1 MFKLRFSYLSF
12 VVFLF
17 SVGLVVLL
25 ANVDLPATKKASL
38 VHTRYGDSLK
48 WKQPQYIE
56 KDWTTNFRDSIGTF
70 WIRLKVDIQHRP
82 QSLVPQGLSIDFTGT
97 YEVFWDG
104 YLIGRNYPDDQIP
117 QKVTSAPLHQLFM
130 IPDSLYRPGKHL
142 IAMRVFRFE
151 NYGKSS
157 NPLESDYTDLS
168 LGNYLALAQQ
178 DIIITAY
185 VHIIA
190 GVFLVI
196 GLYYTFIFLV
206 GNRHLR
212 FLLFAIICLSF
223 FTLLIFEYLR
233 FHYYYPYAFHYTRL
247 VVIALLTL
255 IIAALLPLF
264 FMHRFP
270 FHYKQRVMGSMLGII
285 VLIWI
290 FVPGFDPKTSYTILV
305 SFSVSL
311 FLVIRA
317 MRQSIMGSL
326 EALLGIIVFFV
337 AFFLLNSYDLKLFLG
352 FGFLI
357 VFMLLSLTIQMREQR
372 KEYEASLVHSSRLE
386 LEMLKKNIQPHFLMN
401 SLASVI
407 AWMEDDPKVG
417 TQFIAALAQ
426 ELEIMIDISS
436 KKLIPLSREI
446 QLCESYLLVMS
457 LRKEIK
463 YLFHTE
469 GINPQ
474 DLIPPALIHTAV
486 ENGITHNQDLDGEMR
501 FSLHFEENK
510 QGRKYTLIASGKSR
524 QTVAK
529 KTGGTGLKYM
539 EARLQESFPNRWKLY
554 AQPIAQGWKTEII
567 ILAPGNT
574 AMSLS

>member
-1 MFKLRFSYLSF
+1 MFKQRFSYLSL
-12 VVFLF
+12 VVFVF

-25 ANVDLPATKKASL
+25 ANVRLPSTKKATQ
-38 VHTRYGDSLK
+38 VYTRYGDSLH
-48 WKQPQYIE
+48 WKQPTHPD
-56 KDWTTNFRDSIGTF
+56 KHWTKHFQDSSGTF
-70 WIRLKVDIQHRP
+70 WIKLTVNIQKTP
-82 QSLVPQGLSIDFTGT
+82 QALTPQGLSIDFTGT

-104 YLIGRNYPDDQIP
+104 YLIGRNYPVHQAP
-117 QKVTSAPLHQLFM
+117 QAVTSAPLHRLFM
-130 IPDSLYRPGKHL
+130 IPDSLHQKGKHL

-151 NYGKSS
+151 NYGKST
-157 NPLESDYTDLS
+157 NPLDSDYTALNV
-168 LGNYLALAQQ
+168 GNYLTLAQQ

-190 GVFLVI
+190 GIFLVI
-196 GLYYTFIFLV
+196 GLYYSFIFLV

-223 FTLLIFEYLR
+223 FALLIFEYLR
-233 FHYYYPYAFHYTRL
+233 FYYYYPYTFHYTRL
-247 VVIALLTL
+247 VIIALLTL
-255 IIAALLPLF
+255 VIAVLLPLF

-270 FHYKQRVMGSMLGII
+270 FGYKQRVMGGMLGI
-285 VLIWI
+285 LAFIWI
-290 FVPGFDPKTSYTILV
+290 FVKGFDPKTSYTILV

-317 MRQSIMGSL
+317 MRQSILGSF
-326 EALLGIIVFFV
+326 EAMLGIIVFFV

-436 KKLIPLSREI
+436 KKLIPVAREI

-457 LRKEIK
+457 LRKEVK
-463 YLFHTE
+463 YQLNTQ
-469 GINPQ
+469 GILPE

-486 ENGITHNQDLDGEMR
+486 ENGITHNQDCNGEMS
-501 FSLHFEENK
+501 FFLNFEKNK
-510 QGRKYTLIASGKSR
+510 QQRKYTLISSGQSR
-524 QTVAK
+524 RTIAK
-529 KTGGTGLKYM
+529 KNGGTGLKYM
-539 EARLQESFPNRWKLY
+539 EARLQESFPNRWELHSY
-554 AQPIAQGWKTEII
+554 PITQGWKTEII
-567 ILAPGNT
+567 ISTPNG
-574 AMSLS
+574 

>member
-1 MFKLRFSYLSF
+1 MFKQRFSYLSL
-12 VVFLF
+12 VVFIF

-25 ANVDLPATKKASL
+25 ANVSLPATNKASD
-38 VHTRYGDSLK
+38 VHTCYGDSLQ
-48 WKQPQYIE
+48 WKLPDYQSQS
-56 KDWTTNFRDSIGTF
+56 WTRNFQDSVGTF
-70 WIRLKVDIQHRP
+70 WVRATINIQKP
-82 QSLVPQGLSIDFTGT
+82 TQALTPQGLSIDFTGI
-97 YEVFWDG
+97 YELFWDG
-104 YLIGRNYPDDQIP
+104 QLIGRNYPSSKTP
-117 QKVTSAPLHQLFM
+117 QSVASASLHHLFI
-130 IPDSLYRPGKHL
+130 IPDSLHQQGQHL
-142 IAMRVFRFE
+142 IALRVFRFK
-151 NYGKSS
+151 NYGKSN
-157 NPLESDYTDLS
+157 NPLESDYTDLNV
-168 LGNYLALAQQ
+168 GNYLTLAQQ

-190 GVFLVI
+190 GIFLVI

-233 FHYYYPYAFHYTRL
+233 FHYYYHYSFHYIRL
-247 VVIALLTL
+247 VIIALLTL

-270 FHYKQRVMGSMLGII
+270 FGYKQRVMGGMLSI
-285 VLIWI
+285 VALIWI
-290 FVPGFDPKTSYTILV
+290 FVKGFDPKTSYTILI

-317 MRQSIMGSL
+317 IRQSILGSF

-372 KEYEASLVHSSRLE
+372 REYEASLVHSSRLE

-426 ELEIMIDISS
+426 ELEIMIDVSS
-436 KKLIPLSREI
+436 KKLIPVAREI

-457 LRKEIK
+457 LRKEIN
-463 YLFHTE
+463 YQFNTE
-469 GINPQ
+469 GILPQ

-486 ENGITHNQDLDGEMR
+486 ENGITHNQDYNGEMS
-501 FSLHFEENK
+501 FFLSFEK
-510 QGRKYTLIASGKSR
+510 TKHQRKYTLISSGQSR
-524 QTVAK
+524 RTIAK

-539 EARLQESFPNRWKLY
+539 EARLQESFPNRWELHSE
-554 AQPIAQGWKTEII
+554 AITQGWKTEIVI
-567 ILAPGNT
+567 SEP
-574 AMSLS
+574 SL